1 MASVRRS
8 KRQSGRPAT
17 PPQELVQHCAICL
30 EEPKALAWLD
40 ACSHRFC
47 FACIREWS
55 GQSNTC
61 PLCKSVFHRISSR
74 ARKVAVATPSESEES
89 AEFDDER
96 AQSHWESDSEWEPSS
111 ERSSSEEEASLE
123 SSSDY
128 STEEASTSWTETDS
142 SSDVQR
148 ALEANYSE

>member
-1 MASVRRS
+1 MQGAAAVRRS

-17 PPQELVQHCAICL
+17 PPQDIAQQCAICL

-74 ARKVAVATPSESEES
+74 SRRVAIATPSQSEES
-89 AEFDDER
+89 EYDSSDD
-96 AQSHWESDSEWEPSS
+96 AIDVIDSSLESSDASDASEWEP
-111 ERSSSEEEASLE
+111 ALAA
-123 SSSDY
+123 SSDE
-128 STEEASTSWTETDS
+128 SDTFSLSDS
-142 SSDVQR
+142 SSV
-148 ALEANYSE
+148 

>member
-1 MASVRRS
+1 MQVAAPRRS

-17 PPQELVQHCAICL
+17 PPQELAQQCAICL

-74 ARKVAVATPSESEES
+74 SRRVAIATPSQSEES
-89 AEFDDER
+89 YASESSDASD
-96 AQSHWESDSEWEPSS
+96 ASDSSDTSDWEP
-111 ERSSSEEEASLE
+111 APAL
-123 SSSDY
+123 
-128 STEEASTSWTETDS
+128 DS
-142 SSDVQR
+142 SSDDSTFTFSSSS
-148 ALEANYSE
+148 A